1 MGEGARCVGRQGLRT
16 VILGRPSGEGPRGEP
31 RTQGSAACVC
41 LGSRVVAPL
50 RPRMTAERC
59 DDPAALFRQWASRRT
74 ARCEAKIALRP
85 PADGGNPA
93 RSRFRDP
100 GRKRAWD
107 RRRVRGRAS
116 PPSGALW
123 CGCSSRRRGRSVSP
137 NRDISHLDEVALRPL
152 RRDLQVIFQDP
163 LSSLNPRLT
172 VATIVGR
179 PLLFQGLADNA
190 RTRARWPPRRSPQSG
205 LPKAFADRYPHE
217 LSGGQRQRVGI
228 ARAIALKPRFRAR
241 RRDRVG
247 PRRLV

>member
-74 ARCEAKIALRP
+74 PRCEAKIALRP

-93 RSRFRDP
+93 RSRSRDP

-116 PPSGALW
+116 PPSGARW
-123 CGCSSRRRGRSVSP
+123 SDCSNRRRGRSVS
-137 NRDISHLDEVALRPL
+137 RTATSRTSMRWRFGRCGAICRSSFRT
-152 RRDLQVIFQDP
+152 
-163 LSSLNPRLT
+163 LSPRSIRASRSLPSSDARCFSKDWLT
-172 VATIVGR
+172 THA
-179 PLLFQGLADNA
+179 P
-190 RTRARWPPRRSPQSG
+190 RARWPPRRSPQSG
-205 LPKAFADRYPHE
+205 C
-217 LSGGQRQRVGI
+217 
-228 ARAIALKPRFRAR
+228 
-241 RRDRVG
+241 
-247 PRRLV
+247 PRRSRLATRTSFPEASASAWGSPARLP